1 MKKRILIIIYALL
14 LCVTASFAWLSN
26 FNVTPVKS
34 IAVDFQGADKGGL
47 ATVASFDF
55 DTALE
60 IVDENGDYVP
70 LEKDVPYTF
79 DSKNMVPDSMTS
91 FRLKIKNNSTTE
103 SRTTKLVVAIS
114 IDPEQ
119 AKQANILDVLYLDV
133 VASDGFMNLENYHIY
148 VRLNEAKEVGAKG
161 SGEYTLT
168 IYGDGNELVIPA
180 ADGDDDYATIDCKI
194 YFDQEAT
201 AEYQNK
207 TIDAMLFRFE

>member
-1 MKKRILIIIYALL
+1 MKKRILIIFYALL

-26 FNVTPVKS
+26 FNVTPVGS
-34 IAVDFQGADKGGL
+34 VSVDFQGGDKGGL

-60 IVDENGDYVP
+60 IANDKGDYVP

-79 DSKNMVPDSMTS
+79 DSKHMVPDSMTA
-91 FRLKIKNNSTTE
+91 FRLRIKNNSATDI
-103 SRTTKLVVAIS
+103 RTTKLVVAIS
-114 IDPEQ
+114 IDPEE
-119 AKQANILDVLYLDV
+119 AEKVNILDMLYLDV

-161 SGEYTLT
+161 SGEYVLTL
-168 IYGDGNELVIPA
+168 YGDGNELVIPA
-180 ADGDDDYATIDCKI
+180 NADNKYATIDCKL

-207 TIDAMLFRFE
+207 IINTMVFRLE